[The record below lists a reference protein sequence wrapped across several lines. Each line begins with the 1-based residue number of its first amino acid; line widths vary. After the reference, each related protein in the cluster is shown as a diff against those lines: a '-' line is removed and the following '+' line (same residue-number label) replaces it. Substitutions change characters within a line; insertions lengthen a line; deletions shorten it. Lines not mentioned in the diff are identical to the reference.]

1 MNPEYKIR
9 KLLNI
14 ENNSIKIFII
24 IGKNIY
30 YENDNECPQIEKA
43 YFNIKQ
49 ANEYL
54 QKYDEIYSKN
64 DINLYIEKIE
74 IAIKITGELYIVSRS
89 NFVYTLSDIL
99 SILE

>member
-1 MNPEYKIR
+1 MNSEYKIR
-9 KLLNI
+9 KILNF
-14 ENNSIKIFII
+14 ENNSMEIFII

-30 YENDNECPQIEKA
+30 YENDNEGHQIEKA

-74 IAIKITGELYIVSRS
+74 IAIKISGELHIVSRN
-89 NFVYTLSDIL
+89 NFDYTLSDIL
-99 SILE
+99 LILE

>member
-9 KLLNI
+9 KILNI
-14 ENNSIKIFII
+14 ENNSIEIFII

-30 YENDNECPQIEKA
+30 YENDNEYPQIEKA

-54 QKYDEIYSKN
+54 QKYDEVYSKN

-74 IAIKITGELYIVSRS
+74 IAIKITGELYIVSRN

-99 SILE
+99 SILK